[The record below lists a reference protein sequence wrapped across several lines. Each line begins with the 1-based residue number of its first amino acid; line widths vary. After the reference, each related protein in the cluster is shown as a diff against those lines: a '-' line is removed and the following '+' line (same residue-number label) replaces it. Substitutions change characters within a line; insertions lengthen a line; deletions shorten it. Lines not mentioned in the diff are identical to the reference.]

1 MIKKIPLLFLL
12 FAFSTTL
19 FAQAE
24 KEMREANVLF
34 QKGKYTEAIDIYSK
48 VIEVKPDDINAH
60 IQRGL
65 ALSIVK
71 NYERAIEDFD
81 YVLGQKPD
89 LSAVK
94 NSRGSAYMK
103 LKKYDKAVQDYNS
116 VLIIEPKNIEAYNNR
131 GWCKKHQGD
140 VNGACE
146 DWKKSKKLGSGDA
159 KIFMKN
165 NGC

>member
-1 MIKKIPLLFLL
+1 MKKLIFLGL
-12 FAFSTTL
+12 ISCFSIFL

-34 QKGKYTEAIDIYSK
+34 QKGKYTEAIELYAK
-48 VIEVKPDDINAH
+48 VIEADPEDLNAH

-65 ALSIVK
+65 ALSIVNK
-71 NYERAIEDFD
+71 YEEAIEDYN
-81 YVLGQKPD
+81 YVIAQKPD
-89 LSAVK
+89 LTAVK

-103 LKKYDKAVQDYNS
+103 LKKYDKAEQDFNS
-116 VLIIEPKNIEAYNNR
+116 VLTIDPKNVEAYNNR
-131 GWCKKHQGD
+131 GWCKKYQGD
-140 VNGACE
+140 VKGACE

-159 KIFMKN
+159 KIFMNK

>member
-1 MIKKIPLLFLL
+1 MKDLLASILFISLSSLL
-12 FAFSTTL
+12 FA
-19 FAQAE
+19 QGE
-24 KEMREANVLF
+24 QEMRKANVLF
-34 QKGKYTEAIDIYSK
+34 QKGDYTEAIEMYSK
-48 VIEVKPDDINAH
+48 VIELDPEDINAH

-65 ALSIVK
+65 ALSISK
-71 NYERAIEDFD
+71 DYDAAINDFNF
-81 YVLGQKPD
+81 VIEQKSD
-89 LSAVK
+89 LAAVR

-116 VLIIEPKNIEAYNNR
+116 VLTTDPKNVEAYNNR

-140 VNGACE
+140 ADGACA